1 MQTNC
6 MQSTFGNESWSI
18 LSDIERSIKQKVETV
33 GVPLREWDVQ
43 IYRGILTG
51 YNDAFI
57 ISSEKR
63 DEILGNCADEDERE
77 RTAALIRP
85 ILRGRDIRRY
95 NYEFADQYIIATFP
109 SRQYNIDDYQALR
122 EFLLSFRMERLEQTG
137 KEYNINGEKVKAR
150 KKTNNKWFET
160 QDSIS
165 YWDDL
170 SKTKI
175 VWIELSDESKFAI
188 CEDLVPLNTVF
199 FLTGAHLHH
208 ILGLL
213 NSRLV
218 HWYFTTCLGTSSGV
232 GTNRWLKYTIEQLP
246 LVPYSDDALSQLV
259 VKRLSPETDIN
270 KCEEQIDTL
279 ICELYGLSAAEMSY
293 IIGSC

>member
-1 MQTNC
+1 MQTHC
-6 MQSTFGNESWSI
+6 LQCAFGNESWSI

-33 GVPLREWDVQ
+33 GVPIREWDVQ

-63 DEILGNCADEDERE
+63 KEILANCADEDERE
-77 RTAALIRP
+77 RTAELIRP

-95 NYEFADQYIIATFP
+95 GYDWANLWLINAHNGIRGKIERVHIEDYPAIKQHLDNYWDKIESRADHGETA
-109 SRQYNIDDYQALR
+109 YNLR
-122 EFLLSFRMERLEQTG
+122 NCAYL
-137 KEYNINGEKVKAR
+137 
-150 KKTNNKWFET
+150 
-160 QDSIS
+160 
-165 YWDDL
+165 DDL

-175 VWIELSDESKFAI
+175 VWIELSDESKFTI
-188 CEDLVPLNTVF
+188 CEDIVPLNTVF
-199 FLTGAHLHH
+199 FLTGVNLHH

-213 NSRLV
+213 NSKLV

-259 VKRLSPETDIN
+259 IERLSPETDID
-270 KCEEQIDTL
+270 KSEKQIDVL
-279 ICELYGLSAAEMSY
+279 ICELYGLSPTEMSF
-293 IIGSC
+293 IIDSC

>member
-1 MQTNC
+1 
-6 MQSTFGNESWSI
+6 
-18 LSDIERSIKQKVETV
+18 
-33 GVPLREWDVQ
+33 
-43 IYRGILTG
+43 
-51 YNDAFI
+51 
-57 ISSEKR
+57 
-63 DEILGNCADEDERE
+63 
-77 RTAALIRP
+77 
-85 ILRGRDIRRY
+85 
-95 NYEFADQYIIATFP
+95 
-109 SRQYNIDDYQALR
+109 
-122 EFLLSFRMERLEQTG
+122 MERMEQTG
-137 KEYNINGEKVKAR
+137 KEYIINGEKVKSR

-199 FLTGAHLHH
+199 FLTGSNLYH

-213 NSRLV
+213 NSKLV
-218 HWYFTTCLGTSSGV
+218 HWYFTNCLGTSSGA

-246 LVPYSDDALSQLV
+246 LVPYSDDSLSQMV
-259 VKRLSPETDIN
+259 IERLSPEAEIN
-270 KCEEQIDTL
+270 KCERQIDAY
-279 ICELYGLSAAEMSY
+279 ICELYKLSPDEMSF

>member
-6 MQSTFGNESWSI
+6 MQCSFGTESWSI

-43 IYRGILTG
+43 IYRGVLTG

-57 ISSEKR
+57 ISSDKR
-63 DEILGNCADEDERE
+63 DEILSKCADEEE
-77 RTAALIRP
+77 RTRTAELIRP
-85 ILRGRDIRRY
+85 ILRGRDIKRY
-95 NYEFADQYIIATFP
+95 DYEFANQYIIATFP
-109 SRQYNIDDYQALR
+109 SRQYDIDEYQALR
-122 EFLLSFRMERLEQTG
+122 KFLLSFGMERLEQTG
-137 KEYNINGEKVKAR
+137 KEYIISGEKVKAR

-160 QDSIS
+160 QDNIS

-199 FLTGAHLHH
+199 FLTGNHLHH
-208 ILGLL
+208 VLGLL
-213 NSRLV
+213 NSKLI

-232 GTNRWLKYTIEQLP
+232 GTNRWLKYTIELLP
-246 LVPYSDDALSQLV
+246 LAQYSCDDLSQLV
-259 VKRLSPETDIN
+259 INRLLPDADIRQCEKQIDDLICEMYGLSPEEISFIN
-270 KCEEQIDTL
+270 
-279 ICELYGLSAAEMSY
+279 
-293 IIGSC
+293 GSC